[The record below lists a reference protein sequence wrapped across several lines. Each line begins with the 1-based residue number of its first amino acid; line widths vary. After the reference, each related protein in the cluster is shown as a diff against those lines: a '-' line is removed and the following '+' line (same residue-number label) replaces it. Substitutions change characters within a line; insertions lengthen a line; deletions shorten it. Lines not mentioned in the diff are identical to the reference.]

1 MKKREVAPGTEPVLL
16 DALAELLQ
24 RSPAAVSWERLS
36 GRLGYSREGL
46 ASAVDELRALGAPLV
61 ETAEGLTL
69 ELADRLDAEAIRDAL
84 PKNYGVLVRRVCAS
98 TNEELRASTP
108 PAVCVAEAQT
118 AGRGR
123 RGRDWVQPFGAG
135 LALSFLAPAPRGR
148 LDPLALALAAGVA
161 GALHGLGYAEV
172 KLKWPNDLWAR
183 GRKLGGVLVIG
194 EGGAAPR
201 LVVGLGLNVH
211 AAPRLTGREAVA
223 LADLAPPPSRNLLAA
238 RLTRALAAT
247 LARYEAEGF
256 APFAHEFAA
265 LDALAGCEVT
275 WSECGGSLRGIAR
288 GIDATGAL
296 ILDTPQGRLSRRA
309 GEVSLT
315 RMIHEG
321 GRRSCARN

>member
-1 MKKREVAPGTEPVLL
+1 MGTALGTEPVLL
-16 DALAELLQ
+16 DALAESLL
-24 RSPAAVSWERLS
+24 RSPAAVPLERLS
-36 GRLGYSREGL
+36 GRLDCPRERL
-46 ASAVDELRALGAPLV
+46 ASALDDLRALGAPLV

-69 ELADRLDAEAIRDAL
+69 ELADPLDAEAIRDAL

-108 PAVCVAEAQT
+108 PTVCVAEVQT

-148 LDPLALALAAGVA
+148 LDPLALALAAGVT
-161 GALHGLGYAEV
+161 GALHALGYPEV

-183 GRKLGGVLVIG
+183 GRKLGGVLAIG
-194 EGGAAPR
+194 EGAAAPR
-201 LVVGLGLNVH
+201 LLAGLGLNVH
-211 AAPRLTGREAVA
+211 AAPRLAGREAVA

-238 RLTRALAAT
+238 RLTTAIAAT
-247 LARYEAEGF
+247 LQRYEAEGF
-256 APFAHEFAA
+256 TPFAREFTA
-265 LDALAGCEVT
+265 LDAFAGCEVT
-275 WSECGGSLRGIAR
+275 LSEGERSLRGVAR
-288 GIDATGAL
+288 GIDAAGAL

-315 RMIHEG
+315 RITHEG
-321 GRRSCARN
+321 GRRSCAKI